1 MEEIMI
7 PTVEEISTMSASH
20 CQQERLRLKNEIS
33 FARGD
38 ETTGGPSNRD
48 KIAAFKVALELIDER
63 METLTN
69 RVAAWTAANMKM
81 GRGGPER
88 GIIMKIEL
96 KTTAKLLA
104 IGALFTM
111 IGTGC
116 KERVKETTTTTET
129 TAPAPA
135 ADAPADPG
143 VPNPPVKPDVS
154 DKSTDST
161 TTSTRSDSAPGGDAT
176 TTEKSRTH
184 TETSNWLAGLRPF
197 AWISPTIGSGTFRNS
212 ESDGL
217 AITYLNEWV
226 PPQYEQGGGFKQ
238 RWRSSRWRTL
248 QKITMWIA
256 SLL

>member
-1 MEEIMI
+1 
-7 PTVEEISTMSASH
+7 
-20 CQQERLRLKNEIS
+20 
-33 FARGD
+33 
-38 ETTGGPSNRD
+38 
-48 KIAAFKVALELIDER
+48 
-63 METLTN
+63 
-69 RVAAWTAANMKM
+69 MKM

-161 TTSTRSDSAPGGDAT
+161 TTTTRSDSAPGGDAT
-176 TTEKSRTH
+176 TTEKSTTH
-184 TETSNWLAGLRPF
+184 TETSN
-197 AWISPTIGSGTFRNS
+197 
-212 ESDGL
+212 
-217 AITYLNEWV
+217 
-226 PPQYEQGGGFKQ
+226 
-238 RWRSSRWRTL
+238 
-248 QKITMWIA
+248 
-256 SLL
+256 